1 VITQK
6 EAWEGFYRSQRRP
19 WKGVVTTE
27 TPFPFEKGNRIL
39 DIGCGN
45 GKTSLALMEQ
55 GYGVIGID
63 ISEAALQSC
72 NELYGDKMKAI
83 CASASSIPLNRGD
96 IDGAVLIHVLEHL
109 DDDESKA
116 AVNELQRIL
125 EPGAKVFVRVF
136 HTDDMRSD
144 KGERIDE
151 RTVIRGN
158 GIRYRYFNEDDIR
171 SLLSEFTEIS
181 MRRTEDITR
190 FKEKRSR
197 IEAVFEG
204 KGADERS

>member
-1 VITQK
+1 
-6 EAWEGFYRSQRRP
+6 
-19 WKGVVTTE
+19 
-27 TPFPFEKGNRIL
+27 
-39 DIGCGN
+39 
-45 GKTSLALMEQ
+45 MEQ
-55 GYGVIGID
+55 GYDVIGMD
-63 ISEAALQSC
+63 ISEAAVQLC
-72 NELYGDKMKAI
+72 NELYCDKMKAI
-83 CASASSIPLNRGD
+83 CASVSSIPLDHGD

-116 AVNELQRIL
+116 AMNELQRIL

-158 GIRYRYFNEDDIR
+158 GIRYRYFGEDDLR
-171 SLLSEFTEIS
+171 SLFSSFIEVS

-197 IEAVFEG
+197 IEAVFE
-204 KGADERS
+204 R

>member
-1 VITQK
+1 MITQK
-6 EAWEGFYRSQRRP
+6 EAWESFYTNQRRP

-27 TPFPFEKGNRIL
+27 TPFPFERGNRIL

-45 GKTSLALMEQ
+45 GKTSLALIEH
-55 GYGVIGID
+55 GCDVVGID
-63 ISEAALQSC
+63 ISEAAVRSC
-72 NELYGDKMKAI
+72 NELYGGKMKAI
-83 CASASSIPLNRGD
+83 CASASSIPLSCGD

-109 DDDESKA
+109 DDDESQA
-116 AVNELQRIL
+116 AMNELQRIL
-125 EPGAKVFVRVF
+125 KPGAKIFVRVF

-158 GIRYRYFNEDDIR
+158 GIRYRYFGEDDLR
-171 SLLSEFTEIS
+171 NLFSRFTEIS
-181 MRRTEDITR
+181 MRRTEDVTR

-197 IEAVFEG
+197 IEAVFE
-204 KGADERS
+204 R